1 MMDQVSERWL
11 QATAAPTA
19 SPTRFLNATITF
31 PTNSPTYPR
40 NTSPPVGYND
50 DVSMIRFSFYLAF
63 TFGVLSCLLY
73 LNRCVCFNDGFGL
86 EGETASTSQLLP

>member
-1 MMDQVSERWL
+1 MIDQVTERWL

-19 SPTRFLNATITF
+19 SPTPF
-31 PTNSPTYPR
+31 PTNSPTSPR
-40 NTSPPVGYND
+40 NNSPPVGYND
-50 DVSMIRFSFYLAF
+50 DVSMIRFSIYLAF

-73 LNRCVCFNDGFGL
+73 LNRYVCFNDGFGL